1 MISSSS
7 TKSLAPHISRTQKQ
21 IAAALLWIGGCAV
34 VHYLSR
40 SSIPL
45 SLSAGNPL

>member
-21 IAAALLWIGGCAV
+21 IAAALLWIGWMCCCALFV
-34 VHYLSR
+34 SFLNTPKFIS
-40 SSIPL
+40 
-45 SLSAGNPL
+45 G